1 MRKRQTP
8 EEIFLDSVKNMVNN
22 FFINN
27 PNFSNGYYHN
37 EGMYK
42 SDIIKDVN
50 RSAKYLLDRI
60 EDMKH
65 LIIYEEDG
73 E

>member
-1 MRKRQTP
+1 MRKSEKESF
-8 EEIFLDSVKNMVNN
+8 EE
-22 FFINN
+22 FINR
-27 PNFSNGYYHN
+27 NGY
-37 EGMYK
+37 
-42 SDIIKDVN
+42 KDVN
-50 RSAKYLLDRI
+50 LSAKYLLDRI